1 MESQAAPLAGIR
13 VIDLSRVLAGPYC
26 ALLLS
31 FLGAEVIKVED
42 HKGDE
47 GRQWPPHREGMGAT
61 FMGLNAN
68 KRSIA
73 VDLKHPQ
80 GAEIVKDLVRDADV
94 LVENFKTGDMER
106 FGLGYETLRQINPR
120 LVYTSISAFGR
131 VGPRAKDLGYE
142 ALVQAYSGV
151 MNMTGEADGGPV
163 RCGVSFLDTSTG
175 AFSALATVTALY
187 RRRET
192 GQGARV
198 DASLLQT
205 SWGLMSNHVSNYFQ
219 HGTLTR
225 RHGTA
230 HPQVVPYQAFRTRDG
245 FIFIATGNQ
254 NLWERF
260 CKALQRRDLIN
271 DERFIDNMARVA
283 HRQEILDIVIPT
295 IAAWDTEPLMH
306 ALRAEGVP
314 FSRVNDL
321 QQVAEDGQIDA
332 LEIMAEGEDPT
343 YGGFRI
349 SGLPFKLTGHSI
361 PVPTRAP
368 RLGEHTRE
376 LLARLGY
383 DQARID
389 ELLAGEVVLGA

>member
-47 GRQWPPHREGMGAT
+47 GRQWPPHRGGMGAT
-61 FMGLNAN
+61 FLGLNAN

-175 AFSALATVTALY
+175 TFSALATVTALY
-187 RRRET
+187 RRKET
-192 GQGARV
+192 GLGARV

-219 HGTLTR
+219 HGTLTK

-260 CKALQRRDLIN
+260 CKAIQRRDLIV
-271 DERFIDNMARVA
+271 DERFINNLERVT
-283 HRQEILDIVIPT
+283 HRQEILDIVLPA

-306 ALRAEGVP
+306 ALRTEGVP

-321 QQVAEDGQIDA
+321 QHAAEDGQIDA
-332 LEIMAEGEDPT
+332 LEFMAEGEDPA
-343 YGGFRI
+343 YGSFRI
-349 SGLPFKLTGHSI
+349 SGLPFKLSGHGMRP
-361 PVPTRAP
+361 PVRAP
-368 RLGEHTRE
+368 FLGEHTRDV
-376 LLARLGY
+376 LARLGY

>member
-1 MESQAAPLAGIR
+1 
-13 VIDLSRVLAGPYC
+13 
-26 ALLLS
+26 
-31 FLGAEVIKVED
+31 
-42 HKGDE
+42 
-47 GRQWPPHREGMGAT
+47 
-61 FMGLNAN
+61 
-68 KRSIA
+68 
-73 VDLKHPQ
+73 
-80 GAEIVKDLVRDADV
+80 
-94 LVENFKTGDMER
+94 
-106 FGLGYETLRQINPR
+106 
-120 LVYTSISAFGR
+120 

-187 RRRET
+187 RRKET
-192 GQGARV
+192 GLGARV

-219 HGTLTR
+219 HGTLTK

-260 CKALQRRDLIN
+260 CKAIRRRDLI
-271 DERFIDNMARVA
+271 DDARFIDNLQRVA
-283 HRQEILDIVIPT
+283 HRQEILDIVLPA
-295 IAAWDTEPLMH
+295 IASWDTEPLMQ
-306 ALRAEGVP
+306 ALRTEGVP

-332 LEIMAEGEDPT
+332 LEFIAAGDDPD
-343 YGGFRI
+343 YGRYRI
-349 SGLPFKLTGHSI
+349 SGLPFKLTGHAVRT
-361 PVPTRAP
+361 PERAP
-368 RLGEHTRE
+368 FLGEHTRDV
-376 LLARLGY
+376 LARLGY

-389 ELLAGEVVLGA
+389 ELLAGDVVLGA